1 MTQRDAPARE
11 RVRGK
16 IIQSF
21 FVSVFDDTTFH
32 WKTQRSEGKPRR
44 AQLPAP
50 RCPPTPR
57 PIKMPYK
64 KPSGTAKRKRKRSAL
79 ENDAHPSN
87 ARQAIPGLF
96 NEIVITHILKSDNL
110 PDMADLASLKK
121 VSIGMRDAVLV
132 TGRAIYNLNT
142 AQAAEL
148 GCLGTLQCLLRQGRL
163 DKSEVCQFAAMV
175 GHLGVLQWA
184 RKRLS
189 VGRVDV
195 CVRGSGRSPRVV
207 EVVARKWLPV
217 ENEYMLRGGKE
228 RAPRCGEVAAHERM
242 PVG

>member
-1 MTQRDAPARE
+1 
-11 RVRGK
+11 
-16 IIQSF
+16 
-21 FVSVFDDTTFH
+21 
-32 WKTQRSEGKPRR
+32 
-44 AQLPAP
+44 
-50 RCPPTPR
+50 
-57 PIKMPYK
+57 
-64 KPSGTAKRKRKRSAL
+64 
-79 ENDAHPSN
+79 
-87 ARQAIPGLF
+87 
-96 NEIVITHILKSDNL
+96 
-110 PDMADLASLKK
+110 
-121 VSIGMRDAVLV
+121 MRDAVLV

-207 EVVARKWLPV
+207 EVFARK
-217 ENEYMLRGGKE
+217 
-228 RAPRCGEVAAHERM
+228 
-242 PVG
+242 

>member
-1 MTQRDAPARE
+1 
-11 RVRGK
+11 
-16 IIQSF
+16 
-21 FVSVFDDTTFH
+21 
-32 WKTQRSEGKPRR
+32 
-44 AQLPAP
+44 
-50 RCPPTPR
+50 
-57 PIKMPYK
+57 
-64 KPSGTAKRKRKRSAL
+64 
-79 ENDAHPSN
+79 
-87 ARQAIPGLF
+87 
-96 NEIVITHILKSDNL
+96 
-110 PDMADLASLKK
+110 
-121 VSIGMRDAVLV
+121 
-132 TGRAIYNLNT
+132 
-142 AQAAEL
+142 
-148 GCLGTLQCLLRQGRL
+148 
-163 DKSEVCQFAAMV
+163 MV